1 MGLRLHVQRGAKFCP
16 VGGKS
21 KIPSTK
27 KHLKHTENKKRKRLE
42 KLLLDTKR
50 TSSLRR
56 FCFCGERFILFYLA
70 SPYSVSVLTSWFKLS
85 SIRFWKISE
94 SELKGSG
101 DRSRCLKPFFNNM
114 ILSISQLFSAIAR
127 DYRDGENGQG
137 RFSKI
142 EAKRRFKHHGV
153 KIKNFSNKILISLN
167 DVRCCSIV

>member
-1 MGLRLHVQRGAKFCP
+1 M
-16 VGGKS
+16 
-21 KIPSTK
+21 
-27 KHLKHTENKKRKRLE
+27 E

-101 DRSRCLKPFFNNM
+101 DRSRCLKPFFNN
-114 ILSISQLFSAIAR
+114 ISTIFLQLLEMKEIAKTVN
-127 DYRDGENGQG
+127 DDFHKWKQKGG
-137 RFSKI
+137 
-142 EAKRRFKHHGV
+142 
-153 KIKNFSNKILISLN
+153 LN
-167 DVRCCSIV
+167 IMG